1 MKCPFCG
8 EEMGEGYLESGRYFI
23 WKAEDERGKKQE
35 YLLAKSYMGGAKLKG
50 EMCPYCRKLILDIP
64 ESQI

>member
-8 EEMGEGYLESGRYFI
+8 EEMSEGNLESGRYFI
-23 WKAEDERGKKQE
+23 WKAEDEKGKKQE

-50 EMCPYCRKLILDIP
+50 EMCPHCRKLILDIP
-64 ESQI
+64 ES